1 MIPDKL
7 NFEMPVF
14 NRISWVS
21 EALRSEWEPVLAVLP
36 EMIGRIFTSNQ
47 IVDIVPIQIKSI
59 SVNDLFNFKKKIIS
73 KGLFAEQINDL
84 PTPIRLYFGL
94 KNEEHKNYVVF
105 GKRNHVLSFQK
116 AIQEQNYDAVLEY
129 LHPATLSYWKEF
141 SKLDLIDNTWAIL
154 AKTNGNID
162 SLTIYPENVLNPLWG
177 SLGIAPIPYFPA
189 FADCQHSLEIASAI
203 QSLANETDHKLAC
216 SWTEILSWPIEWSA
230 MHGIAEVK
238 TPIFKR
244 VYNTDPTAKKYV
256 LQLESEIYPINGL
269 NGLLFPY
276 RKPKKLYYTDSK
288 HAQAGTQHLSDTL

>member
-7 NFEMPVF
+7 NFELPAF

-36 EMIGRIFTSNQ
+36 EMIDGIFTSDQ
-47 IVDIVPIQIKSI
+47 IVDLVPIQIKSI
-59 SVNDLFNFKKKIIS
+59 SVNDLFSFKKQIIS

-84 PTPIRLYFGL
+84 PTAILLYFGL

-105 GKRNHVLSFQK
+105 GKRYHVLSFLK
-116 AIQEQNYDAVLEY
+116 GIQEQNYDTILEY
-129 LHPATLSYWKEF
+129 LHPPTLLYWTEF
-141 SKLDLIDNTWAIL
+141 SKLDLIDNTWALL
-154 AKTNGNID
+154 AKTDGIID
-162 SLTIYPENVLNPLWG
+162 SLTRYPKNVINPLWS
-177 SLGIAPIPYFPA
+177 SLGMAPIPYFPA

-203 QSLANETDHKLAC
+203 QALANETDHKLAC

-230 MHGIAEVK
+230 MHGIAEIK

-244 VYNTDPTAKKYV
+244 VYNTDSTAKKYV
-256 LQLESEIYPINGL
+256 LRLESEVYPEKGL

-288 HAQAGTQHLSDTL
+288 HAQVGTQHLSDTL